1 MTMPNFLDRPDGRL
15 AYDVKGSGPPL
26 LLVTGLGGSR
36 RYWANIVPALAR
48 EFTVITHDHMGIGDS
63 QGDRIAHTVEALTD
77 DVVALMDHLGLPHA
91 NLLGHSTGA
100 AVGQIL
106 AQDHPQRLLKLVLSA
121 GWAGPDSYF
130 ELCFEAR
137 KSLLLGSGVAAYQRS
152 SAIFLYPPS
161 WISADAARLEA
172 LLAGFIAST
181 PPADV
186 LAARIDMIVAFNRR
200 ARRQEIATP
209 TLVICAA
216 DDQLT
221 PMHLSEELA
230 AGIPH
235 ALLVRLAWGG
245 HASSQTAPE
254 DFLNAVLEFLRT

>member
-1 MTMPNFLDRPDGRL
+1 
-15 AYDVKGSGPPL
+15 
-26 LLVTGLGGSR
+26 
-36 RYWANIVPALAR
+36 
-48 EFTVITHDHMGIGDS
+48 
-63 QGDRIAHTVEALTD
+63 
-77 DVVALMDHLGLPHA
+77 
-91 NLLGHSTGA
+91 
-100 AVGQIL
+100 
-106 AQDHPQRLLKLVLSA
+106 LLKLVLSA
-121 GWAGPDSYF
+121 GWAGPDPYF

-137 KSLLLGSGVAAYQRS
+137 KSLLLGSGIAAYQRS

-172 LLAGFIAST
+172 LLAGFIASA
-181 PPADV
+181 PSADV

-200 ARRQEIATP
+200 TRRQEIAAP
-209 TLVICAA
+209 TLVIYAA

-235 ALLVRLAWGG
+235 ARLVRLAWGG

-254 DFLNAVLEFLRT
+254 DFLNAVLDFLRT